1 MMRELL
7 EPYPLEGLDEKERR
21 LILSIPAEAE
31 NTLEEFAWAFG
42 DDTVAQI
49 EKRVHHVLQGIHQ
62 LPDLERISGRR
73 IGEAPGDLA

>member
-1 MMRELL
+1 MRRTITAALHDAGIIGAL
-7 EPYPLEGLDEKERR
+7 SLEGLDEKERR

-49 EKRVHHVLQGIHQ
+49 EKRCIMSCKASTTC
-62 LPDLERISGRR
+62 RIWKN
-73 IGEAPGDLA
+73 